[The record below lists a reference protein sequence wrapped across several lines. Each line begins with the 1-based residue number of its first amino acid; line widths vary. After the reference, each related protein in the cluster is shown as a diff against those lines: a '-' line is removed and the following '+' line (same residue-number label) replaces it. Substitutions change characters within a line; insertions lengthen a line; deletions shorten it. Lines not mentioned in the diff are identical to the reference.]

1 MLYANTEVQISK
13 MTMLLNI
20 LLLRRVKVLSI
31 LKKSNNT
38 HQLASRRK
46 FIILTK
52 KRQKQ
57 RQQRQSHLLPI
68 PLCQRK
74 SSFYICEQNV
84 WNKGK
89 KSRRIGRE
97 HKTLTSTFASFLTG
111 ITNILFLKERLN
123 SKSYADPILT
133 FS

>member
-52 KRQKQ
+52 KTTKAKTAATVTPATHPTLPEKVVIL
-57 RQQRQSHLLPI
+57 HL
-68 PLCQRK
+68 
-74 SSFYICEQNV
+74 
-84 WNKGK
+84 
-89 KSRRIGRE
+89 
-97 HKTLTSTFASFLTG
+97 
-111 ITNILFLKERLN
+111 
-123 SKSYADPILT
+123 
-133 FS
+133 